1 MSIITIPMQGS
12 TSAIDVP
19 DLSRHCL
26 DLACDSPT
34 MHSSEHGLHVDQGD
48 QLLFAFLIT
57 RRFSEND
64 SKNKCIS
71 VKFTL
76 SKVT

>member
-1 MSIITIPMQGS
+1 MLIITFPMQGR

-34 MHSSEHGLHVDQGD
+34 IHSSEHGLHVDQGD
-48 QLLFAFLIT
+48 QLLFAFLST
-57 RRFSEND
+57 RRFSEKG
-64 SKNKCIS
+64 SKIYIS
-71 VKFTL
+71 VL
-76 SKVT
+76 NSH

>member
-1 MSIITIPMQGS
+1 MIRMTEIENLAPMNKSIITFPTQGS
-12 TSAIDVP
+12 TLAIDVP

-48 QLLFAFLIT
+48 QLLFAFL
-57 RRFSEND
+57 
-64 SKNKCIS
+64 
-71 VKFTL
+71 
-76 SKVT
+76 

>member
-1 MSIITIPMQGS
+1 MINNSQILFETKILNSELKNMLIVTFPMQGS

-48 QLLFAFLIT
+48 QLLFAFL
-57 RRFSEND
+57 
-64 SKNKCIS
+64 
-71 VKFTL
+71 
-76 SKVT
+76 